1 MTPSTLAAMFT
12 PRTIS
17 STVTS
22 RDGIGFGGDGGGGA
36 GDGGGGDFTR
46 LAAAPTPLAAA
57 PLPLAAA
64 APPPLA
70 AAAFGGD
77 DDANGDVD
85 GSGQSHTPLWVVH
98 GSLYLRHCAYS
109 FPSRLKQ
116 RYPSSSQHWLTMQL
130 SEYAFAHFEAPAAF
144 PAAFFAADGG
154 GDGGGSEYR
163 ATSSLGAAAAAFI
176 FSKTF
181 EATAVSSASARTERS
196 PSCPGFAAL
205 APPGAAHSKLAR
217 RHSADAPGETE
228 GRPTRTR
235 TRASWS
241 SAVSARRKRC
251 QQRLPDGAGAA
262 RPNLT
267 RAAEAGIGLPLQSD
281 GSCTAGWCAGSWLD
295 IWQPSSEFGADLS
308 HGTGTIVLSS
318 SWPYVSTTTT
328 SSSRPTFAMS
338 ADCTSRK
345 CSAGPM
351 RTMASPSARPAAA
364 AGVPGVGGWQT

>member
-57 PLPLAAA
+57 APLPLAAA

-77 DDANGDVD
+77 DDANGAVD

-116 RYPSSSQHWLTMQL
+116 RYPSSSQHWLTRQF

-144 PAAFFAADGG
+144 PAAFFAAGG

-163 ATSSLGAAAAAFI
+163 ATSSLGAAAAFFI

-181 EATAVSSASARTERS
+181 EAAVSSASARTERS

-217 RHSADAPGETE
+217 RHSADAPGETD

-235 TRASWS
+235 TRASCS

-328 SSSRPTFAMS
+328 SSSRPTFAMR

>member
-57 PLPLAAA
+57 PPPLAAA
-64 APPPLA
+64 APTPLA

-109 FPSRLKQ
+109 FLALEAAVPPRPRSTGCSNSFRSTPLHTL
-116 RYPSSSQHWLTMQL
+116 RRRPLCRPLSSQPT
-130 SEYAFAHFEAPAAF
+130 
-144 PAAFFAADGG
+144 GG

-163 ATSSLGAAAAAFI
+163 ATSWLGAAAAFFI

-181 EATAVSSASARTERS
+181 EAAASSTSARAERS

-205 APPGAAHSKLAR
+205 AAPGARTRSSRGATA
-217 RHSADAPGETE
+217 
-228 GRPTRTR
+228 PTRPER
-235 TRASWS
+235 RRAG
-241 SAVSARRKRC
+241 RRGRG
-251 QQRLPDGAGAA
+251 RE
-262 RPNLT
+262 R
-267 RAAEAGIGLPLQSD
+267 
-281 GSCTAGWCAGSWLD
+281 
-295 IWQPSSEFGADLS
+295 
-308 HGTGTIVLSS
+308 
-318 SWPYVSTTTT
+318 
-328 SSSRPTFAMS
+328 
-338 ADCTSRK
+338 
-345 CSAGPM
+345 
-351 RTMASPSARPAAA
+351 AAA
-364 AGVPGVGGWQT
+364 AR